1 MVFSWIFPVCLRGTM
16 LSSLLLL
23 LSLVSVESFR
33 LTIERKDFK
42 TMVNETL
49 DKEIVDSLPY
59 GCRCTI
65 SPRDQIPHEIERCC
79 RLQDCCHKEL
89 FKYTCKPKRQRY
101 TYTYRN
107 GTLTCKAAVI
117 GGLSSV
123 LLLHTLYIE
132 AAVISANKEFLD
144 NCAPDTCECDRKT
157 VMCLM
162 GKDVS
167 EQYSQC
173 INNKPSHMSGQPCYS
188 PSMIALQKF
197 FYRGSRK

>member
-107 GTLTCKAAVI
+107 GTLTC
-117 GGLSSV
+117 
-123 LLLHTLYIE
+123 T
-132 AAVISANKEFLD
+132 NKEFLD